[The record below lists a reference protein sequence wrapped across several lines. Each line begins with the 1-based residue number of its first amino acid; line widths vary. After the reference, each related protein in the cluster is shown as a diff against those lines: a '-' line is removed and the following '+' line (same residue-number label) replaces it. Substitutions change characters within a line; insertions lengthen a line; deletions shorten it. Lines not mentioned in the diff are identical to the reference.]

1 MKKSIGLAIAM
12 LLFGSF
18 IGIGLFYT
26 LPYSNLK
33 EKYGSLQGDYQ
44 EAQNDMIEL
53 RENFTQISD
62 KLDTLKDE
70 YDTLESGYESLER
83 DHLSLKVDYDRLK
96 SGYEFLELDHISLSM
111 DYSDLQNEFTRA
123 EFEPIPPFTVRGKF
137 IYDKFGRGVSLKGF
151 ALDSGRF
158 APGFRIGVGPFVK
171 EDMQRI
177 KDWGFHFV
185 YSQLW
190 WNWVEPDQNQTGV
203 YDFQNM
209 LDRYHHVIDWCDEVN
224 LNWIFR
230 FRVSYEDDL
239 SGPDAWWGWCTA
251 GYVCTEEGLERYCNF
266 LKDILSIMESEHDNI
281 VAYQPWQFPFHRT
294 QYTEEQKEFY
304 HDRVIPEMINAVR
317 NVTDKPIVIS
327 PLWAHYANFDEMIK
341 VDDSNVLYSFCYY
354 HPVNHHPLTS
364 EDQRIWEGTSS
375 DIEEQWDLLKPA
387 IDFSNKY
394 DVPLNVLE
402 FGITMERQDQLDK
415 LRLKLQVLDYHNIGW
430 CYWWY
435 SWWEEDFISFNVFY
449 PDGTPKQGIVDLLI
463 EYNDWLF

>member
-1 MKKSIGLAIAM
+1 MKKSIGLAIVT
-12 LLFGSF
+12 LIFGSF
-18 IGIGLFYT
+18 IGIGLFYVM
-26 LPYSNLK
+26 PYSNLHSKYQNLK
-33 EKYGSLQGDYQ
+33 EDNLETRNELIETREEITRISDELDLLRVEFDTLRRDY
-44 EAQNDMIEL
+44 ESIEL
-53 RENFTQISD
+53 D
-62 KLDTLKDE
+62 
-70 YDTLESGYESLER
+70 Y
-83 DHLSLKVDYDRLK
+83 LSLSTDHSQLDNDYLK
-96 SGYEFLELDHISLSM
+96 LKNEYSELKKMLA
-111 DYSDLQNEFTRA
+111 RA
-123 EFEPIPPFTVRGKF
+123 EYEPIPPFTVRGKF
-137 IYDKFGRGVSLKGF
+137 IYDKFGRRVSLKGF

-158 APGFRIGVGPFVK
+158 APGFRPGVDPFVK

-190 WNWVEPDQNQTGV
+190 WVWVEHDQNQTGV

-266 LKDILSIMESEHDNI
+266 LKDIISIMESKHDNI

-294 QYTEEQKEFY
+294 QYSEEQKEFY
-304 HDRVIPEMINAVR
+304 HNRVIPEMINAVR

-327 PLWAHYANFDEMIK
+327 PLHAHYVNFNEMIK

-394 DVPLNVLE
+394 DVPLNILE

-415 LRLKLQVLDYHNIGW
+415 LRLKLKVLDYHNIGW

-449 PDGTPKQGIVDLLI
+449 PDGTPKQGLVDLLI
-463 EYNDWLF
+463 ENNDWLY